1 MLKMKVVIILIIRVM
16 NKVSELKLII
26 GVYSDFMKKSPLLIF
41 LNSVELFKQ
50 FHLSLLY
57 LSKTYKILYLE
68 TLLQITKEKKTL

>member
-50 FHLSLLY
+50 FYLSLLY

-68 TLLQITKEKKTL
+68 TLLQITKEKKTF

>member
-1 MLKMKVVIILIIRVM
+1 M

-50 FHLSLLY
+50 FYLSLLY

-68 TLLQITKEKKTL
+68 TLLQITKEKKTLWFRSKENWHIN